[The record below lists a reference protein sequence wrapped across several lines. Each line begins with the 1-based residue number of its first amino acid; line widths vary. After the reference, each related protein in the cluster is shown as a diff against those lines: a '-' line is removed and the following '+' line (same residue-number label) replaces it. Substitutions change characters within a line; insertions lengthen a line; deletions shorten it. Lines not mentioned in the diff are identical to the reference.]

1 MLNRSYLNITIV
13 LYCTFAYWFV
23 AKYNL
28 NINLLIVMQSLLIKC
43 FLVSCLSF
51 TAKPNMDYHPLFI
64 SVTEIEHNAKDK
76 SLEISCKIFTDDFER
91 ALRATYK
98 TKIDLIDGLEKVA
111 MNKLVDDYVRK
122 HLSILVDGKATTLK
136 FLGFEKIEE
145 AIYSYFEVPQ
155 ITSVSKI
162 TITDDLLY
170 EYKNEQIS
178 LLHVTVKGKRQSTK
192 LSNPEKVAIMQF

>member
-1 MLNRSYLNITIV
+1 
-13 LYCTFAYWFV
+13 
-23 AKYNL
+23 
-28 NINLLIVMQSLLIKC
+28 MQSFLIKC
-43 FLVSCLSF
+43 LLVSCLSF
-51 TAKPNMDYHPLFI
+51 TAKPNMAYHPLFI

-91 ALRATYK
+91 TLRNAYK
-98 TKIDLIDGLEKVA
+98 TKVDLIDGLEKAA

-122 HLSILVDGKATTLK
+122 HLSVMVDGKATTLK

-170 EYKNEQIS
+170 EYKKEQIS
-178 LLHVTVKGKRQSTK
+178 LLHVTIKGKRQSTK
-192 LSNPEKVAIMQF
+192 LSNPEKVAFMQF

>member
-1 MLNRSYLNITIV
+1 
-13 LYCTFAYWFV
+13 
-23 AKYNL
+23 
-28 NINLLIVMQSLLIKC
+28 MQSFLIKC

-91 ALRATYK
+91 ALRNAYK
-98 TKIDLIDGLEKVA
+98 TKVDLIDGLEKAA

-122 HLSILVDGKATTLK
+122 HLSVMVDGKATTLK

-170 EYKNEQIS
+170 EYKKEQIS
-178 LLHVTVKGKRQSTK
+178 LLHVTIKGKRQSTK
-192 LSNPEKVAIMQF
+192 LSNPEKVASMQF